1 MTEQE
6 LQAAMVAARQYANL
20 SGYGFWISD
29 AVLRAVSEVVLRA
42 AERERQRAEAQ
53 AARERKK

>member
-1 MTEQE
+1 
-6 LQAAMVAARQYANL
+6 MVAARQYANL

-53 AARERKK
+53 AAREREK

>member
-53 AARERKK
+53 AARDRES